1 MGWSALALRVVV
13 AGTPGG
19 SAPAVEV
26 VCEEEMTFGAGLANT
41 PVDIP
46 LDDESGEPV
55 AGRIRRVDR
64 FWLITN
70 LSRSRTYV
78 VENEEGSGEYV
89 CVPPGRADMPV
100 PFTRSRIT
108 LPSPTGLVYL
118 SVTAPD
124 PAYLA
129 SPEPSARPAHRPDEP
144 TSAFGLD
151 EHAKYFMVL
160 VALCEPRL
168 RDSSSPAIP
177 STPEIVRRLQHHG
190 LCAGITEAAV
200 NYHISYLARRKLRVR
215 GDTRSARDAGARIN
229 WQRAA
234 VVSTALRFRLVREEH
249 LGLFATADADD
260 ETGAERRPPRRHQA
274 YASGAAPPGPGN
286 ISSKSAS

>member
-1 MGWSALALRVVV
+1 MGWSAPALRIAV
-13 AGTPGG
+13 PGEPPG

-26 VCEEEMTFGAGLANT
+26 VCEQEMTFGAGVEGA

-46 LDDESGEPV
+46 LEDDSGEPI
-55 AGRIRRVDR
+55 AGRLRPVGR

-70 LSRSRTYV
+70 LSRTRTYV
-78 VENEEGSGEYV
+78 VENEEGSGEYL

-100 PFTRSRIT
+100 PFTRSRVT
-108 LPSPTGLVYL
+108 LPSPAGLVCL

-124 PAYLA
+124 PAYLTGPA
-129 SPEPSARPAHRPDEP
+129 PAAWAADHPEQPP
-144 TSAFGLD
+144 SAFGLD
-151 EHAKYFMVL
+151 EQAKYFLVL

-168 RDSSSPAIP
+168 RDPSSAAIP
-177 STPEIVRRLQHHG
+177 STPEIVKRLRGHDA
-190 LCAGITEAAV
+190 CAGITEAAV
-200 NYHISYLARRKLRVR
+200 NYHITYLARRKLRVR
-215 GDTRSARDAGARIN
+215 DDGSAQEPETRVN

-249 LGLFATADADD
+249 LALL
-260 ETGAERRPPRRHQA
+260 GAAGGGGAAAGVPRRHHA

-286 ISSKSAS
+286 IASNSAS